1 MVRWVVRFA
10 PGVVV
15 MDEARDDADVLR
27 RIDGGDAEALGELYG
42 RYGRIVFAVIYR
54 MVASPDAAEEVT
66 QDVFHAVW
74 RRAGTYRSDRG
85 AVRGWLLTIARNAGI
100 DWRRSRAS
108 RIAREAPLE
117 DAAQLS
123 DETRVDDRVTVRL
136 RDQRVRAVVGSLPE
150 EQRQVLDLA
159 FWGGL
164 SQTEIAAKTG
174 LPLGTVKSRVRLAM
188 IKLRDGL
195 SSERSDA

>member
-1 MVRWVVRFA
+1 MTGAVDV
-10 PGVVV
+10 G
-15 MDEARDDADVLR
+15 EAIDDADVVR
-27 RIDGGDAEALGELYG
+27 RIGGGETAALGELYD
-42 RYGRIVFAVIYR
+42 RYGRVVFAVIYR
-54 MVASPDAAEEVT
+54 MVASPEAAEEVT

-74 RRAGTYRSDRG
+74 RRAGTYRPDRG

-100 DWRRSRAS
+100 DWRRSKLS
-108 RIAREAPLE
+108 RLAREAPID
-117 DAAQLS
+117 DAAELP
-123 DETRVDDRVTVRL
+123 DEMRVDERVNIRL
-136 RDQRVRAVVGSLPE
+136 RDERVRSVVSSLPE

-174 LPLGTVKSRVRLAM
+174 IPLGTVKSRVRLAM

>member
-1 MVRWVVRFA
+1 MS
-10 PGVVV
+10 
-15 MDEARDDADVLR
+15 EAKGDADVVR
-27 RIDGGDAEALGELYG
+27 RIGDGDAEALGELYD

-54 MVASPDAAEEVT
+54 MVASPEAAEEVT

-74 RRAGTYRSDRG
+74 RRASSYRSDKG

-100 DWRRSRAS
+100 DWRRSRAP
-108 RIAREAPLE
+108 RIAREASID
-117 DAAQLS
+117 DAAELS
-123 DETRVDDRVTVRL
+123 DDVRVDERVSIRL
-136 RDQRVRAVVGSLPE
+136 RDERIRAVVGSLPE

-164 SQTEIAAKTG
+164 SQTEIAMKTG
-174 LPLGTVKSRVRLAM
+174 VPLGTVKSRVRLAM

>member
-1 MVRWVVRFA
+1 M
-10 PGVVV
+10 G
-15 MDEARDDADVLR
+15 EAIDDADVVR
-27 RIDGGDAEALGELYG
+27 RIGGGETAALGELYD
-42 RYGRIVFAVIYR
+42 RYGRVVFAVIYR
-54 MVASPDAAEEVT
+54 MVASPEAAEEVT

-74 RRAGTYRSDRG
+74 RRAGTYRPDRG

-100 DWRRSRAS
+100 DWRRSKVS
-108 RIAREAPLE
+108 RLAREAPIE
-117 DAAQLS
+117 NAAELP
-123 DETRVDDRVTVRL
+123 DEMRVDERVNIRL
-136 RDQRVRAVVGSLPE
+136 RDERVRSVVSSLPE

-174 LPLGTVKSRVRLAM
+174 IPLGTVKSRVRLAM

>member
-1 MVRWVVRFA
+1 
-10 PGVVV
+10 
-15 MDEARDDADVLR
+15 MDEARDDVDVMR
-27 RIDGGDAEALGELYG
+27 RIGDGDAEALGELYARHG
-42 RYGRIVFAVIYR
+42 RVVFAVIYR
-54 MVASPDAAEEVT
+54 MVASPEAAEEVT
-66 QDVFHAVW
+66 QDVFHTVW

-100 DWRRSRAS
+100 DWRRSKVA
-108 RIAREAPLE
+108 RIAREAPME
-117 DAAQLS
+117 DAAQLA
-123 DETRVDDRVTVRL
+123 DDLRVDDRVSIRL
-136 RDQRVRAVVGSLPE
+136 RDERVRAVVGSLPD

-174 LPLGTVKSRVRLAM
+174 VPLGTVKSRVRLAM